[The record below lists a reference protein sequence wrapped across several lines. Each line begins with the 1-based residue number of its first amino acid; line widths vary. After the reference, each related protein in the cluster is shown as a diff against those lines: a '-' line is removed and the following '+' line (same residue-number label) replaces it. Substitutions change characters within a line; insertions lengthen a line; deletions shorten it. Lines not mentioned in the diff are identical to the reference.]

1 LGAGGRTTRRAFG
14 IALAKSGQPLKPGDA
29 AAGTASA
36 KALPGFLLLYG
47 ALFCAY
53 GTESAY
59 MPAFLLSHGLPV
71 ERVGLVLAAGMVVRI
86 ASAAALGRLADR
98 LRRRKQVLTVAA
110 ALSGLVGSAY
120 MIAFGFLPLLG
131 VSMAYAAASA
141 SLAPLSDALAV
152 ATASVGRGFQYGWV
166 RGAGSAAFVLGTL
179 LSGQLVDRF
188 GLACIIVTSSV
199 LFLAMALCAA
209 RVNARPEDT
218 GPSDAAAGAFRSLW
232 AISAYRRVVFV
243 AVLVMGSHALND
255 SFAVIS
261 WRAAGYGSGVISLLW
276 SDSVVA
282 EVAVFFLLGPWLIA
296 RFGPARCACLS
307 AVAGVLRWG
316 VMGATTSMPA
326 LFGVQSLHG
335 LTFALM
341 HLVAMGVIA
350 KTVPE
355 RLAATAQ
362 TVYGALALGIASA
375 VLTFASGYFYEWFGM
390 RAFWTMAALCA
401 CALPFVAG
409 IGVADPS
416 PEAEG

>member
-1 LGAGGRTTRRAFG
+1 LE
-14 IALAKSGQPLKPGDA
+14 PGDA
-29 AAGTASA
+29 TADAAPVT
-36 KALPGFLLLYG
+36 ALPGFLLLYG
-47 ALFCAY
+47 ALFSAY

-71 ERVGLVLAAGMVVRI
+71 ERIGLVLAVGLVVRI
-86 ASAAALGRLADR
+86 ASAAAIGRLADR

-110 ALSGLVGSAY
+110 ALSGFVGSAY

-131 VSMAYAAASA
+131 LSMAYAAATA

-152 ATASVGRGFQYGWV
+152 PAASEGRGFQYGWV

-188 GLACIIVTSSV
+188 GLGCIIVASSV

-209 RVNARPEDT
+209 RVGARREDI
-218 GPSDAAAGAFRSLW
+218 GPSDAAQGAFRSLW
-232 AISAYRRVVFV
+232 AISHYRRLVFV
-243 AVLVMGSHALND
+243 AVLVIGSHALND
-255 SFAVIS
+255 AFAVIN
-261 WRAAGYGSGVISLLW
+261 WRAAGYGSGAISLLW

-296 RFGPARCACLS
+296 RFGPARCAGLS
-307 AVAGVLRWG
+307 AAAGVFRWG
-316 VMGATTSMPA
+316 VMGATTWMPA
-326 LFGVQSLHG
+326 LFGVQALHG

-341 HLVAMGVIA
+341 HLVAMGIIA
-350 KTVPE
+350 KSVPE

-375 VLTFASGYFYEWFGM
+375 ALTFGSGYFYEWLGM
-390 RAFWTMAALCA
+390 RAFWAMAVLCA
-401 CALPFVAG
+401 LALPLVGG

-416 PEAEG
+416 PEAER